1 MGKRTH
7 QSACVEDVRMTTNL
21 KDTMRKLISIALVLV
36 MLFVQ
41 TDFSTFTGL
50 RGLAE
55 EVSGQSE
62 PVEKAEASAS
72 PSETQTPKP
81 TQAPTT
87 VPTAAPVAAPT
98 EAPVKAPPEAPA
110 EEPADVPAEAPAEEP
125 ADVPAEAPADE
136 PTDAPT
142 EAPAEE
148 PTEAPADEPTDA
160 PTEAPAEEPTE
171 APADEPT
178 DAPME
183 APAEEPTEAPI
194 EDFEDGEMLMAPAML
209 FSERSASEFAPRS
222 KPPSGPRKTAS
233 YTSLSLKFSANSLSR
248 RAHPSRTKSFTRCPP
263 RRCTIP
269 VPAFLSPLIPHMKTR
284 PFEWLRR
291 TTSSCWTITET

>member
-1 MGKRTH
+1 
-7 QSACVEDVRMTTNL
+7 MTTNL

-125 ADVPAEAPADE
+125 ADVPA
-136 PTDAPT
+136 
-142 EAPAEE
+142 
-148 PTEAPADEPTDA
+148 EAPADEPTDA